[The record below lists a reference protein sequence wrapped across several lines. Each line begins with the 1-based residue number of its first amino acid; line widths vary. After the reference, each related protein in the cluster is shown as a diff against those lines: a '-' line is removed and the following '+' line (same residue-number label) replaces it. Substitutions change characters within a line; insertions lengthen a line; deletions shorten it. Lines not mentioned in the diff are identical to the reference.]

1 MRYLGGIWWS
11 ARWTTIWSRWRREKV
26 FYIGLDLGKRRDPA
40 AIAVVESVER
50 GRAFQAPLYRTLG
63 VRQLERVALGTP
75 YPLVVDRVRE
85 IVQSDGVQ
93 GECVV
98 VADATG
104 VGDAVVDLLRRARL
118 GCEICAVT
126 ITGGEGSRAHGWPG
140 GGGWNVPKQDL
151 IGAVQVALE
160 KGELRIAKRMREVGS
175 LVRELLDLQ
184 MTTKSSGA
192 VRIGADGYGQHD
204 DLAIALAL
212 ACWRARRGLNSYGGR
227 PLPGVNG

>member
-1 MRYLGGIWWS
+1 M
-11 ARWTTIWSRWRREKV
+11 

-50 GRAFQAPLYRTLG
+50 GVAFQAALYRTLG

-75 YPLVVDRVRE
+75 YPLVVERVRE
-85 IVQSDGVQ
+85 IVRSDAVQ

-104 VGDAVVDLLRRARL
+104 VGEAVVDLLRRARL

-126 ITGGEGSRAHGWPG
+126 ITGGEQARAHAWPG

-151 IGAVQVALE
+151 IAAVQMALE
-160 KGELRIAKRMREVGS
+160 RGEMRIAKRMREVGS
-175 LVRELLDLQ
+175 LVRELLDMQ
-184 MTTKSSGA
+184 MSMKNSGA

-212 ACWRARRGLNSYGGR
+212 ACWRAQRGLNSYGR
-227 PLPGVNG
+227 RALPGVNG

>member
-1 MRYLGGIWWS
+1 M
-11 ARWTTIWSRWRREKV
+11 

-40 AIAVVESVER
+40 AIAVVESGCGVSSD
-50 GRAFQAPLYRTLG
+50 ALSDAATQA
-63 VRQLERVALGTP
+63 VERVALGTP
-75 YPLVVDRVRE
+75 YPLVVERVRE
-85 IVQSDGVQ
+85 IVRSDGVQ

-104 VGDAVVDLLRRARL
+104 VGDAVVDSLRRAGL

-126 ITGGEGSRAHGWPG
+126 ITGGDQARAHARPG

-151 IGAVQVALE
+151 IAAVQMALE
-160 KGELRIAKRMREVGS
+160 KGEMRIAKRMREVGS

-184 MTTKSSGA
+184 MSVKSGGA

-212 ACWRARRGLNSYGGR
+212 ACWRARRGLNSYGR
-227 PLPGVNG
+227 RALPGVNG